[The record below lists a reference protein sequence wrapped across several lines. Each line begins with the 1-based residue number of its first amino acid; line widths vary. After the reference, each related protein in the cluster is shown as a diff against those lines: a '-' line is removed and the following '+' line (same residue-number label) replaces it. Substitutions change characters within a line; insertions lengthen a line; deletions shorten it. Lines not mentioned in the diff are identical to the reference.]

1 MENDRGPLEKLLI
14 LAVPEWI
21 ERLKH
26 KSFSDFEGR
35 RDAILESV
43 CYKGDLLL
51 YGSKKKGETAQLFN
65 DLAEGLAW
73 LALIAKGGVTFG
85 DLHWDA
91 EFADVPDLPET
102 DQGSS
107 ESKAMRTMC
116 GDASPSA
123 GVNTNSGADSAG
135 QELDREKARD

>member
-1 MENDRGPLEKLLI
+1 MASKDLMEGLLV
-14 LAVPEWI
+14 LAVPQWI

-26 KSFSDFEGR
+26 KSFADFEAR
-35 RDAILESV
+35 REAILESV

-91 EFADVPDLPET
+91 EFKTVSDLQEAHNGPLQSEALPAVCEGTCEASSGQAD
-102 DQGSS
+102 
-107 ESKAMRTMC
+107 
-116 GDASPSA
+116 
-123 GVNTNSGADSAG
+123 SGARGASEAPG
-135 QELDREKARD
+135 GNNEAE

>member
-1 MENDRGPLEKLLI
+1 MANKDTMEKLLVW
-14 LAVPEWI
+14 AVPGWI
-21 ERLKH
+21 EKLKY
-26 KSFSDFEGR
+26 KSFADFEKR

-51 YGSKKKGETAQLFN
+51 YGSKKKGETAELFN

-91 EFADVPDLPET
+91 EFETMPRVPET
-102 DQGSS
+102 NNGALQS
-107 ESKAMRTMC
+107 ETVPGVC
-116 GDASPSA
+116 ETPSEVPEHINDT
-123 GVNTNSGADSAG
+123 GTDSRG
-135 QELDREKARD
+135 KNNDR